1 MGKGVGVG
9 SMWDAK
15 LHRVA
20 EYRKFA
26 RDCRSLA
33 AMLTTPEDRRALE
46 LMAIGWEKTAD
57 ERETIL
63 RAQRQPESSAGA
75 YEATC
80 GFRPAIGAKGSG
92 RDR

>member
-1 MGKGVGVG
+1 
-9 SMWDAK
+9 
-15 LHRVA
+15 
-20 EYRKFA
+20 
-26 RDCRSLA
+26 
-33 AMLTTPEDRRALE
+33 MLTTPEDRRALE